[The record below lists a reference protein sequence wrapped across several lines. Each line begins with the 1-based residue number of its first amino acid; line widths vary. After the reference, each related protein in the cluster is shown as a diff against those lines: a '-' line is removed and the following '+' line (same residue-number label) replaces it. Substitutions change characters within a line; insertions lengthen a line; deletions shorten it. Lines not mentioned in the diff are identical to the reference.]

1 MKRKTATENVDVASG
16 GNILAGIWLVIAPFA
31 LHYGSVDTPLWN
43 DIVLGIAIF
52 ILAMV
57 RLSAPLAHAGVSW
70 VNFVLGLWLIV
81 APFVLLY
88 APGPA
93 IFNDIFVG
101 IAVIILASWSAMAAK
116 SARPPGPDA

>member
-1 MKRKTATENVDVASG
+1 MKRKTARENVDVASG

-31 LHYGSVDTPLWN
+31 LRYGGVDTPLWN
-43 DIVLGIAIF
+43 DIVLGVAIF

-88 APGPA
+88 GPGPA

-101 IAVIILASWSAMAAK
+101 IIVIILAAWSAMATK